1 MLPSHLRPMNSH
13 LRVTAGPLTGPYE
26 SVRVT
31 TVNVRF
37 KSWVPTSHSE
47 SLRALGAGGAQARG
61 YRLKAALAAV
71 AFDGSGSRGCAAAS
85 LGTA

>member
-1 MLPSHLRPMNSH
+1 MNSH
-13 LRVTAGPLTGPYE
+13 LRVTAGPLTDPYE